1 MDIKSFDGN
10 YRWLSNFYECSV
22 EINGKEFNSAE
33 HAYQAH
39 KTNDPRWFDDIKNAA
54 TPGKAKRLGAKCPV
68 MGDWDSIK
76 VEVMKK
82 CVRAKFSQNADLKE
96 KLLATDGYL
105 EEGNN
110 WGDKFWGT
118 NDGIGY
124 NMLGKILMEI
134 RAELRNQQ

>member
-1 MDIKSFDGN
+1 MDIKSFQGD
-10 YRWLSNFYECSV
+10 YRWISNFYECPV
-22 EINGKEFNSAE
+22 EIDGVKFNSSE
-33 HAYQAH
+33 HAYQAS
-39 KTNDPRWFDDIKNAA
+39 KTNDPRWFHDIKNAE
-54 TPGKAKRLGAKCPV
+54 TPGKAKRLGAKCSV
-68 MGDWDSIK
+68 RNDWNAIK
-76 VEVMKK
+76 VEVMRK

-134 RAELRNQQ
+134 RTELRNSQ